1 MSLMHAKWVN
11 KNANMFAVDVNG
23 ELLLKI
29 AATGAL
35 ESSVDGI
42 RIKADSVTD
51 DMLLDAYIKADGT
64 RAMAAALNMGNF
76 KLTNLAVPTADA
88 DGATKRY
95 VDDRV
100 NGIDRKASV
109 RAATTA
115 AGGNVSLTGL
125 QTIDGVAL
133 SAGDR
138 VLVKNQTD
146 AKENGIY
153 VAASGAWARADDCD
167 GTPEGEVTTGLF
179 TFVESGTKNKSTGWS
194 LATEGAIVL
203 GTTELL
209 FVQTS
214 TVGEITADGFGIIKV
229 GTELQ
234 LVVGHGVSKAAG
246 SLTLVL
252 DGASL
257 ALGAAGI
264 KVAADGITETEIK
277 ASALG
282 NGLSGGSG
290 VVLALAALTTNWN
303 IGSAATITGVK
314 TPVLASD
321 VANKQYVD
329 DAIAAANNRKVDRFT
344 LTAGDVTNAY
354 VDLAV
359 TPDEPTRVVVSVK
372 GAPGQFYGD
381 DFQVITDGT
390 SVRRLSWAGMGLDG
404 LLVAGDKL
412 TVTYDE

>member
-1 MSLMHAKWVN
+1 MSLMNAKWLN
-11 KNANMFAVDVNG
+11 KSGSMFEVGAGGD
-23 ELLLKI
+23 LMLKM
-29 AATGAL
+29 AAAGAL
-35 ESSVDGI
+35 EAVAGGVQ
-42 RIKADSVTD
+42 IKADGVTD
-51 DMLLDAYIKADGT
+51 EMLFDAYIKADGT
-64 RAMAAALNMGNF
+64 RSMGAALNMGAF
-76 KLTNLAVPTADA
+76 KITNMAVPTADA
-88 DGATKRY
+88 DAATKRY

-109 RAATTA
+109 RAASTA
-115 AGGNVSLTGL
+115 AGGNTSLTGL

-138 VLVKNQTD
+138 VLVKNNTD
-146 AKENGIY
+146 AKENGVY
-153 VAASGAWARADDCD
+153 VAASGAWARAEDCD
-167 GTPEGEVTTGLF
+167 GTPEGEVTTGMF

-203 GTTELL
+203 GTTELE

-214 TVGEITADGFGIIKV
+214 TVGEITTDGLGLTKV

-234 LVVGHGVSKAAG
+234 LIVGNGVSKAGG
-246 SLTLVL
+246 SITLVL

-257 ALGAAGI
+257 ALGAAGLKI
-264 KVAADGITETEIK
+264 AADGVTEAEIK
-277 ASALG
+277 ADSFG
-282 NGLSGGSG
+282 NGLAGGSG
-290 VVLALAALTTNWN
+290 AVIALAALTADWS
-303 IGSAATITGVK
+303 IGSGFTITGVK
-314 TPVLASD
+314 APVLSSD

-344 LTAGDVTNAY
+344 LAAGDITAGY

-359 TPDEPTRVVVSVK
+359 TPAEPTCVVLNVK

-390 SVRRLSWAGMGLDG
+390 SVRRLTWAGMGLDG
-404 LLVAGDKL
+404 LLVAGDKF